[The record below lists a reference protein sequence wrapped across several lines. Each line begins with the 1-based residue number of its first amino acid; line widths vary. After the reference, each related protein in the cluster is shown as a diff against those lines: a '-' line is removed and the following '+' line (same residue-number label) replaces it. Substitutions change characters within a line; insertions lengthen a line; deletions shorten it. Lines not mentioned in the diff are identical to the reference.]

1 MRLVNILPSSL
12 PAGGWD
18 TPQGL
23 AVFMLAAVSVF
34 AVAGYAVAHW
44 WAPVIWRARAHRVKP
59 RLIVVVQ
66 VPSALPLDNASESK
80 ESAQQLGRAPA
91 GTNSRDQ

>member
-1 MRLVNILPSSL
+1 MDILPSSL

-23 AVFMLAAVSVF
+23 AVFLLAAVLVF

-44 WAPVIWRARAHRVKP
+44 WAPVIWRGRENRVE
-59 RLIVVVQ
+59 RRGVVV
-66 VPSALPLDNASESK
+66 VVAMPPALSADSVTEAK
-80 ESAQQLGRAPA
+80 ESV
-91 GTNSRDQ
+91 

>member
-1 MRLVNILPSSL
+1 MAIFPSSL

-23 AVFMLAAVSVF
+23 AVFMLAAVIAF

-44 WAPVIWRARAHRVKP
+44 WAPVIWCGRENRLERRRVM
-59 RLIVVVQ
+59 VVVA
-66 VPSALPLDNASESK
+66 VPPTSSVDSVTESK
-80 ESAQQLGRAPA
+80 ESA
-91 GTNSRDQ
+91 